1 MTRSQRVK
9 VSAMTPLVLVVAL
22 AAGPPRS
29 LPLLKPASPT
39 ALVALRMRG
48 GAADQEIKPSGVDAM
63 RNTLVV
69 VRRVV
74 RRSAV
79 LAVVI
84 IHLLYVKPLYRQ
96 WFKDLF
102 ALWDRHHFTVLL
114 VLLLL

>member
-1 MTRSQRVK
+1 MQTEVNIAILAHTHRVLFVPSHTLSHHAC
-9 VSAMTPLVLVVAL
+9 VSRI
-22 AAGPPRS
+22 AAR
-29 LPLLKPASPT
+29 
-39 ALVALRMRG
+39 
-48 GAADQEIKPSGVDAM
+48 AADQEIKPSGVDAM

>member
-1 MTRSQRVK
+1 MRLPRVAGGSQQRAAEPACEHRDEVK
-9 VSAMTPLVLVVAL
+9 VDVSYGF
-22 AAGPPRS
+22 AASRIS
-29 LPLLKPASPT
+29 
-39 ALVALRMRG
+39 R
-48 GAADQEIKPSGVDAM
+48 

-96 WFKDLF
+96 WFKDSF

>member
-1 MTRSQRVK
+1 M
-9 VSAMTPLVLVVAL
+9 
-22 AAGPPRS
+22 
-29 LPLLKPASPT
+29 
-39 ALVALRMRG
+39 
-48 GAADQEIKPSGVDAM
+48 
-63 RNTLVV
+63 
-69 VRRVV
+69 V

-96 WFKDLF
+96 WFKDSF

>member
-1 MTRSQRVK
+1 MDCQFLDFRRRTSTSPR
-9 VSAMTPLVLVVAL
+9 
-22 AAGPPRS
+22 AAVTLESCAGG
-29 LPLLKPASPT
+29 
-39 ALVALRMRG
+39 RG
-48 GAADQEIKPSGVDAM
+48 GAADQEVKPSGVDAM

-96 WFKDLF
+96 WFKDSF